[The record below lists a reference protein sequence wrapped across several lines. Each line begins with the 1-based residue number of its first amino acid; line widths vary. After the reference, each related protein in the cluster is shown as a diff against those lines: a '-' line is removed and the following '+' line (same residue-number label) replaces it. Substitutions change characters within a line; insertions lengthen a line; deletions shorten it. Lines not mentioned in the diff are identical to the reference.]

1 MTSRRPAEAFPPG
14 EFLKEE
20 LEERGWSQSDFAAIT
35 EKDVTL
41 INGVIKG
48 KRSITIET
56 ARAFADALGTS
67 PEYWLNLESAYR
79 LWEASA
85 DERSETGIRRR
96 ARLYEYPI
104 RDMSRRGWVDNQA
117 PVEILERQLTEFFGR
132 QSLEDVPHMAH
143 AAKKSGGVELTP
155 GQLAWMFR
163 VKNLAEAKMVPSYS
177 AKNLRGAVESMR
189 SLRKAPEDT
198 KRVAQVLADAGVRYV
213 IVEGLPGLKVD
224 GVCFWLDDRSPVVGM
239 SIRYDRI
246 DNFWFVLRHELEHV
260 LSEDAKGKC
269 LEDVEPDSDV
279 QEKSTSPSSDQ
290 ETRANRA
297 AEEFCVPREILDAFI
312 EHVDPFYSSTS
323 ITAFAETIDVHP
335 GIVVGQLHNRHKLP
349 FTHHRKLL
357 ASVRSFVIEMAV
369 TDGWGN
375 TPQVN

>member
-1 MTSRRPAEAFPPG
+1 MVSRRPAEAFPPG

-20 LEERGWSQSDFAAIT
+20 LEARGWSQSDFASIT

-67 PEYWLNLESAYR
+67 PAYWLNLESAYR
-79 LWEASA
+79 LWEASG
-85 DERSETGIRRR
+85 DERSETTISRR

-104 RDMSRRGWVDNQA
+104 RDMGRRGWVDDKA
-117 PVEILERQLTEFFGR
+117 PVEILERQLTKFFGR
-132 QSLEDVPHMAH
+132 QSLDEVPRLAH
-143 AAKKSGGVELTP
+143 AAKKSGSTELTP

-163 VKNLAEAKMVPSYS
+163 VKNLADAQIVPSYS
-177 AKNLRGAVESMR
+177 ATKLRDAIESLKTLM
-189 SLRKAPEDT
+189 KKPEDA
-198 KRVAQVLADAGVRYV
+198 RQVARILADAGVRFLV
-213 IVEGLPGLKVD
+213 VEGLPGLKID
-224 GVCFWLDDRSPVVGM
+224 GICFWLDDRSPVVGM

-279 QEKSTSPSSDQ
+279 QKKSIAPVGDQ
-290 ETRANRA
+290 ETKANRA
-297 AEEFCVPREILDAFI
+297 AEEFCVPREILDDFI
-312 EHVDPFYSSTS
+312 ENVGPFYSSAG
-323 ITAFAETIDVHP
+323 IMAFAERVDVHP

-349 FTHHRKLL
+349 FTHHKKLL
-357 ASVRSFVIEMAV
+357 ASVRSFVIGTAV
-369 TDGWGN
+369 TDGWGSS
-375 TPQVN
+375 PQVN

>member
-1 MTSRRPAEAFPPG
+1 MVSRRPAEAFPPG

-79 LWEASA
+79 LWEAGA
-85 DERSETGIRRR
+85 DEREETAIKRR
-96 ARLYEYPI
+96 ARLYEFPI
-104 RDMSRRGWVDNQA
+104 RDMSRRGWVDDRA
-117 PVEILERQLTEFFGR
+117 PVEVLERLLTEFFGR
-132 QSLEDVPHMAH
+132 QSLDEVPCIAH
-143 AAKKSGGVELTP
+143 AAKKSGGADLTP

-163 VKNLAEAKMVPSYS
+163 VKNLAAAQTVPSYS
-177 AKNLRGAVESMR
+177 AKKLRGAVESMR
-189 SLRKAPEDT
+189 MLMKAPEDAR
-198 KRVAQVLADAGVRYV
+198 RVARTLADAGVRYV
-213 IVEGLPGLKVD
+213 VVEGLPGLKID
-224 GVCFWLDDRSPVVGM
+224 GVCFWLDDKSPVVGM

-260 LSEDAKGKC
+260 LSEDAKGKG

-279 QEKSTSPSSDQ
+279 QERSTSLAGDR
-290 ETRANRA
+290 EKTANRA
-297 AEEFCVPREILDAFI
+297 AEEFCVPREILDDFI
-312 EHVDPFYSSTS
+312 ESVGPFYSSRN
-323 ITAFAETIDVHP
+323 IAAFAESVGVHP
-335 GIVVGQLHNRHKLP
+335 GIVVGQLHSRNKLA
-349 FTHHRKLL
+349 FTHHRRLL
-357 ASVRSFVIEMAV
+357 AGVRLFVIETAV
-369 TDGWGN
+369 ADGWGN